1 MYKSVLLIAIL
12 LLYNSGFAQKQT
24 AHRFHAGIELDALP
38 YATGGWFAAAWAGN
52 EQWRI
57 RLLTAAVNKPDFTTR
72 KGFTNHHIRAY
83 AAVAD
88 YSLKK
93 DWEGFWL
100 GGGLVLWNSTIQTDA
115 RLQTASFTNYL
126 LNGSAG
132 YHFTLHKNIYLSPW
146 AGLSIRTG
154 GDKDVAVDTKQYTL
168 PLLNPEASVKIGF
181 WF

>member
-12 LLYNSGFAQKQT
+12 LLYNDGFAQKQT

-93 DWEGFWL
+93 IGKVSGW
-100 GGGLVLWNSTIQTDA
+100 
-115 RLQTASFTNYL
+115 
-126 LNGSAG
+126 
-132 YHFTLHKNIYLSPW
+132 
-146 AGLSIRTG
+146 
-154 GDKDVAVDTKQYTL
+154 VAVWFYGTVPYKLMQGCKQ
-168 PLLNPEASVKIGF
+168 LLSLIIY
-181 WF
+181 